1 MAIFVVALPLLLLMV
16 LANWVAAR
24 GSAGA
29 RTAFHLCLFVLHLT
43 ILIAGILL
51 RWWPPDSAT
60 LLNGVELPFDLALGG
75 APLIGMGLWGMVVSL
90 RPARLWL
97 ARLLPA
103 LDVESAVHT
112 LSLVMVGYLAGNV
125 ALTLAPGMEL
135 LAESAVEATLLDIL
149 AQGAVFM
156 LAAFVGVGLF
166 QRRDGAATAE
176 RLGLQRPTARQLLG
190 GAGWMFFFV
199 FLQGCISVTWVL
211 LSPDQAQQISGLN
224 EALLGSFDTVGEWFL
239 LAAAAGLSEELLFR
253 GALQPIFGI
262 VPTSLIFAISHVQY
276 GFFSPATLAVFL
288 LSVVLGII
296 RKRSNTTVA
305 ILVHAGYNFTLGLL
319 SLLAVYLEPLVG

>member
-1 MAIFVVALPLLLLMV
+1 MSIFVAALPLLLLIA
-16 LANWVAAR
+16 LANWVTAR

-29 RTAFHLCLFVLHLT
+29 RTAFHLGLFLLHL
-43 ILIAGILL
+43 LLLSAGIVLRLRAPDVAALL
-51 RWWPPDSAT
+51 D
-60 LLNGVELPFDLALGG
+60 LGGLPLDPAFAG
-75 APLIGMGLWGMVVSL
+75 APLIGMGLWGMIVAL
-90 RPARLWL
+90 RPVRLWL

-103 LDVESAVHT
+103 LDAESAVHT
-112 LSLVMVGYLAGNV
+112 LALATIGYLAGNA
-125 ALTLAPGMEL
+125 ALTLAPGLEL

-149 AQGAVFM
+149 SQAAVFV

-166 QRRDGAATAE
+166 LRRDGAAAAE
-176 RLGLQRPTARQLLG
+176 RLGLQRPTGRQLLTG
-190 GAGWMFFFV
+190 VIWMVFFV
-199 FLQGCISVTWVL
+199 FLQGCVSVTWVL
-211 LSPDQAQQISGLN
+211 LSPDEALQVSGLN
-224 EALLGSFDTVGEWFL
+224 ETLLGNFDTVGEWLL

-262 VPTSLIFAISHVQY
+262 VPTSLIFAVSHVQY
-276 GFFSPATLAVFL
+276 GLSPATLTVFM

-305 ILVHAGYNFTLGLL
+305 ILVHGGYNFTLGLL